1 MVGYFSFAWS
11 KRRIPRAFSERPAA
25 VTVTARMRPIV
36 SVRMPRFL
44 PTIFL
49 AASVPWL
56 VRGTL
61 LEVFTLW
68 VSITEAVGSDLRPSF
83 TRPSPV
89 RS

>member
-1 MVGYFSFAWS
+1 
-11 KRRIPRAFSERPAA
+11 
-25 VTVTARMRPIV
+25 VTVTARISPIV

-56 VRGTL
+56 GRGTL
-61 LEVFTLW
+61 VEVFTLW
-68 VSITEAVGSDLRPSF
+68 VSITEAVGWGLRPSF
-83 TRPSPV
+83 TRARPV